1 MLSAVGFLRVSL
13 DVIMPKQ
20 KRNHRPK
27 LDQTMVRLQ
36 DDAAK
41 QLIRNGSYP
50 SPNHPEEQH
59 FSPGG
64 KSVAFHAH
72 YCLNVMKA
80 VVI

>member
-1 MLSAVGFLRVSL
+1 MLSAVGFLHVSL

-27 LDQTMVRLQ
+27 LDKTMVRLHN
-36 DDAAK
+36 DAAK
-41 QLIRNGSYP
+41 QLTKNGSYL

-59 FSPGG
+59 FIPGG
-64 KSVAFHAH
+64 KLVAFHTH

-80 VVI
+80 VVL